1 MLTSSL
7 FTLKQLMVKFILKLL
22 SNNRYLPNIKRF
34 INVNINNMP
43 IILNAIILIIPVK
56 HVYLRNILYLIL

>member
-56 HVYLRNILYLIL
+56 HV